1 MSAPADRAD
10 RIRSLL
16 IAAFAPV
23 ELDVIDESDRHKG
36 HAGARDGRGHYRVR
50 IVSSAFEG
58 CSPIKRHRMV
68 FGVLDSM
75 LKTDIHALSIRAE
88 VPDAPSEAVMP
99 RD

>member
-1 MSAPADRAD
+1 MATPPDRVN

-16 IAAFAPV
+16 IAAFAPMQ
-23 ELDVIDESDRHKG
+23 LDVVDDSDRHKG

-68 FGVLDSM
+68 YGALESM
-75 LKTDIHALSIRAE
+75 LKSDIHALSIQAE
-88 VPDAPSEAVMP
+88 TPQPDFTP
-99 RD
+99 